1 MAEAGV
7 EVVVGMTVVV
17 GMAVVVGTGAVVGM
31 AAVVALGSRSLG
43 WGSILRFITSISHH
57 HQPRSITRFLRQE
70 PMHRLHPPPVIAR

>member
-7 EVVVGMTVVV
+7 EVVV
-17 GMAVVVGTGAVVGM
+17 GMAVVVGTGAVVG
-31 AAVVALGSRSLG
+31 AVVGTGAVVALGSRSLG

>member
-1 MAEAGV
+1 M

-43 WGSILRFITSISHH
+43 WGSILRFITLYPVQSHIRPAGD
-57 HQPRSITRFLRQE
+57 HQRRERGS
-70 PMHRLHPPPVIAR
+70 

>member
-7 EVVVGMTVVV
+7 EVVVGMAVVV
-17 GMAVVVGTGAVVGM
+17 GTVVVGTGAVVGM

>member
-7 EVVVGMTVVV
+7 EVVVGMV
-17 GMAVVVGTGAVVGM
+17 AVVGTGAVVGM

>member
-17 GMAVVVGTGAVVGM
+17 GMAAVVGM
-31 AAVVALGSRSLG
+31 AVVVALGSRSLG

>member
-7 EVVVGMTVVV
+7 EVVV

>member
-1 MAEAGV
+1 V

-57 HQPRSITRFLRQE
+57 HHQPRSITRFLRQE

>member
-7 EVVVGMTVVV
+7 EVVV

-70 PMHRLHPPPVIAR
+70 PMRRLHPPPVIAR